1 PSSGTARR
9 QLSRIRPARSS
20 LKPSAN
26 GNASTPIPAKTRRAR
41 SGNILFRISPMEKP
55 RCISRCIRTAAA
67 GLTDRCRLKPIRE
80 QGVLISDQGNSRKK
94 KRSLLQELRPIYD
107 NGNGLVSCF
116 WQRQIQNEPLAVTRH
131 IVLTKPARRQ
141 LGLK

>member
-1 PSSGTARR
+1 MLFPVRLVNVETFRDWECFDADTGKDTARE
-9 QLSRIRPARSS
+9 IRKYFIPDFASGKTTMHIEMHSDGCCGTYRPLPLKADMGAR
-20 LKPSAN
+20 
-26 GNASTPIPAKTRRAR
+26 
-41 SGNILFRISPMEKP
+41 
-55 RCISRCIRTAAA
+55 RTHN
-67 GLTDRCRLKPIRE
+67 P
-80 QGVLISDQGNSRKK
+80 SDQGNSRKK